1 MDYKEVIKRV
11 GYFRT
16 KAKLSVR
23 EASSQLGH
31 NARFLTTI
39 ESGEI
44 ELKVSTLLDFCDV
57 VGISIFDF
65 FYLGEKFNPEH
76 QQFLTMFRTLPDNKK
91 DAVITMLKSLQD

>member
-1 MDYKEVIKRV
+1 MNYQDVIKRV

-16 KAKLSVR
+16 RAKMSVR

-57 VGISIFDF
+57 VGISVFDF

-76 QQFLTMFRTLPDNKK
+76 QKFLDMFRALPDSKK
-91 DAVITMLKSLQD
+91 DAVITLLKSLQD